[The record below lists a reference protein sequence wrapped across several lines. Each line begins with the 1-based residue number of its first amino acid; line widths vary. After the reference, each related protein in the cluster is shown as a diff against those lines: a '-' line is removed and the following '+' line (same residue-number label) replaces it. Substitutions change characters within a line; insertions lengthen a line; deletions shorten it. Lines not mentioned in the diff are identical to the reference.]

1 MGNSTLKCYNQKS
14 MTLEELKSKLE
25 GGIETQTFEVK
36 GSCDWNAKS
45 LAKDILAM
53 SNVQDGGTIVIGIE
67 DGTFTRL
74 GVTPEQRDTYNVDI
88 MKSQITH
95 YADPHV
101 NFKVNIITDTESRED
116 VIEYVAITVFPFD
129 DVPIICKKDSY
140 DTHAGVIYHRNRNGV
155 AQSAS
160 VSNSYDMRDIIT
172 IATVK
177 MMQKMKK
184 VGLTVDRVVTVEET
198 LNKELGGL

>member
-1 MGNSTLKCYNQKS
+1 

-36 GSCDWNAKS
+36 GPCDWNAQS

-67 DGTFTRL
+67 DATFTRL
-74 GVTPEQRDTYNVDI
+74 GVTPAQRATYNVDT

-101 NFKVNIITDTESRED
+101 NFKVEVITDTD
-116 VIEYVAITVFPFD
+116 GKEYVAITVFPFEE
-129 DVPIICKKDSY
+129 VPIICKRDSA
-140 DTHAGVIYHRNRNGV
+140 DTRAGVIYHRNRNGV

-172 IATVK
+172 TATVK
-177 MMQKMKK
+177 MMQKMTKA
-184 VGLTVDRVVTVEET
+184 GFTVSGIVTVEDT
-198 LNKELGGL
+198 LNNELEGL